1 MPTIP
6 TVSIVAA
13 AARAKQNRPLLV
25 ILGLMAGSL
34 AVLLLLPPILQNQSY
49 HNFADTRTILGV
61 PNFWNVVSNVPF
73 VIVGAVG
80 LARCRHDA
88 TNTIIFGGI
97 FLTGFGSAYY
107 HWNPNDGTLFWDR
120 LPLIVAFA
128 AILSSIITERV
139 DGKAG
144 ALLLWPLLAFAVFS
158 LLWWQWY
165 DDLRLYA
172 WMQFF
177 PMLALVVLF
186 LLFPARYTNASYWII
201 AAVLYALAKVF
212 EYADAPIYSAGEI
225 LSGHTLKH
233 LAAAAACGA
242 VLRYFETRKQL

>member
-1 MPTIP
+1 MTGYRTIL
-6 TVSIVAA
+6 ILLAA
-13 AARAKQNRPLLV
+13 MAA
-25 ILGLMAGSL
+25 SL
-34 AVLLLLPPILQNQSY
+34 AIVLLFVPVIPQAQSY
-49 HNFADTRTILGV
+49 HAFADQRALLGI

-73 VIVGAVG
+73 IAVGAIG
-80 LARCRHDA
+80 LLRQRGDPI
-88 TNTIIFGGI
+88 TIVLFAGI

-233 LAAAAACGA
+233 LAAAAACWA
-242 VLRYFETRKQL
+242 VLRYFETRKLIA

>member
-1 MPTIP
+1 
-6 TVSIVAA
+6 
-13 AARAKQNRPLLV
+13 
-25 ILGLMAGSL
+25 
-34 AVLLLLPPILQNQSY
+34 
-49 HNFADTRTILGV
+49 
-61 PNFWNVVSNVPF
+61 
-73 VIVGAVG
+73 
-80 LARCRHDA
+80 
-88 TNTIIFGGI
+88 
-97 FLTGFGSAYY
+97 
-107 HWNPNDGTLFWDR
+107 
-120 LPLIVAFA
+120 
-128 AILSSIITERV
+128 SIITERV

-144 ALLLWPLLAFAVFS
+144 ALLLWPLLAFAVLS

-233 LAAAAACGA
+233 LAAAAACWA
-242 VLRYFETRKQL
+242 VLRYFDTRKLIA